1 MTAPEIL
8 FLAHRLPFPPDRGD
22 RIRAHHLLKAL
33 ARMAPVH
40 VGCFVDSEADRAAE
54 PDLAA
59 LAESHCTVTRA
70 KPLALAGLEALLSH
84 QPVSLTAF
92 HSARLHNWVRQTL
105 ATRPIAAIV
114 VFSGQMG
121 QYVPDDFAGRVVID
135 LCDVDSAKFQTYAD
149 NGERRWL
156 NRREARLLA
165 EVEEKLGHRASATI
179 LISQAEAALYTSRLR
194 SAAGVRVE
202 IVGNGVD
209 AAFFNPDTVRPDP
222 VIAARPGPHF
232 VFTGQMDY
240 RPNERAALW
249 AISEFLPAV
258 RKSHPAAEL
267 HVVGRNPTPAL
278 LAHAVD
284 TGVTIWGAVPDVRPF
299 LAAASCVVAPLTLAR
314 GVQNK
319 VLEAMAM
326 ARPVLLTPEAA
337 TGIAAQDGEHWLVA
351 PAEAKLWAERADALT
366 RDPIQGEVV
375 GAAARRFVLVKHAWE
390 AVLAPLRA
398 LVLPAEGEER
408 HAA

>member
-40 VGCFVDSEADRAAE
+40 VGCFVDNEADRVAE

-59 LAESHCTVTRA
+59 LAESHCTITRT
-70 KPLALAGLEALLSH
+70 KPLALAGIEALLSN

-92 HSARLHNWVRQTL
+92 RSARLHTWVRQTL

-165 EVEEKLGHRASATI
+165 EVEEKLGHRANATI
-179 LISQAEAALYTSRLR
+179 LISEAEAALYTSRLR
-194 SAAGVRVE
+194 SPAALRVE
-202 IVGNGVD
+202 VVGNGVD
-209 AAFFNPDTVRPDP
+209 AAFFNPDTVRPHP
-222 VIAARPGPHF
+222 EIAARPGPHF

-240 RPNERAALW
+240 RPNEQAALW
-249 AISEFLPAV
+249 AVTDFLPAI
-258 RKSHPAAEL
+258 RHKHPAAEL

-278 LAHAVD
+278 LAHAAD
-284 TGVTIWGAVPDVRPF
+284 AGVTIWGEVPDVRTF

-326 ARPVLLTPEAA
+326 ARPVLLTPDAA

-351 PAEAKLWAERADALT
+351 SAQAKEWAAQADAILH
-366 RDPIQGEVV
+366 DPAGGKAMGE
-375 GAAARRFVLVKHAWE
+375 AARQFVLAHHAWE
-390 AVLAPLRA
+390 AVLAPLQP
-398 LVLPAEGEER
+398 LVLPPEGEAR

>member
-22 RIRAHHLLKAL
+22 RIRTHHLLKAL
-33 ARMAPVH
+33 AQMAPVH
-40 VGCFVDSEADRAAE
+40 VGCFVDSEADRVAE

-92 HSARLHNWVRQTL
+92 RSARLHNWVRQTL

-149 NGERRWL
+149 NGERPWL

-165 EVEEKLGHRASATI
+165 DVEEKLGHRAGATI
-179 LISQAEAALYTSRLR
+179 LISEAEAALYTSRLR
-194 SAAGVRVE
+194 SPAGVRVE
-202 IVGNGVD
+202 VVGNGVD
-209 AAFFNPDTVRPDP
+209 AAFFNPDAVRPHAE
-222 VIAARPGPHF
+222 IAARPGPHF

-240 RPNERAALW
+240 RPNEQAALW
-249 AISEFLPAV
+249 AISKFLPVA

-278 LAHAVD
+278 HAHAVD
-284 TGVTIWGAVPDVRPF
+284 TGVTIWGEVPDVRPF

-337 TGIAAQDGEHWLVA
+337 TGIAAQDGEHWLVV
-351 PAEAKLWAERADALT
+351 PAEAKLWAERADALM

-375 GAAARRFVLVKHAWE
+375 GAAARRFALAQHAWE
-390 AVLAPLRA
+390 AVLAPLRP
-398 LVLPAEGEER
+398 LVLPDEGEAR